1 MLVYTYNYDTTH
13 DPAMP
18 MVEVKIGTV
27 NTPPT
32 LLLTALIDSGSD
44 GTIIPLNDLKRIGA
58 RKYQKKWMRTIT
70 GQRAQIDLYRI
81 SLQIADQPPVRLAV
95 AGDPQLSEAIV
106 GRDLLNQL
114 VVKLDGPALA
124 VEIFST

>member
-1 MLVYTYNYDTTH
+1 MLVYTYNYETAH

-18 MVEVKIGTV
+18 MVEVRIGAV
-27 NTPPT
+27 NTSPT
-32 LLLTALIDSGSD
+32 LILTALIDSGSD

-124 VEIFST
+124 VEIFPT

>member
-18 MVEVKIGTV
+18 MVEVRIGVV

-32 LLLTALIDSGSD
+32 LMLTALIDSGSD
-44 GTIIPLNDLKRIGA
+44 GTIIPLNELKRIGA

-81 SLQIADQPPVRLAV
+81 SLQIAGMSPVRLAV
-95 AGDPQLSEAIV
+95 ARDPQL
-106 GRDLLNQL
+106 
-114 VVKLDGPALA
+114 
-124 VEIFST
+124 